1 MTDLQLPV
9 QCTAA
14 EYWQQKLVANLSVL
28 LSHWW
33 HRMLFLLQHRR
44 LLLKDLRLGKTG
56 SSPLNLRGLLP
67 VLPKTVNR
75 QRRDCDLNPGPSAPV
90 SSTLTTRLPPSHP
103 R

>member
-33 HRMLFLLQHRR
+33 HRMLFLLQHHR
-44 LLLKDLRLGKTG
+44 LLLKDF
-56 SSPLNLRGLLP
+56 SVCGLLT
-67 VLPKTVNR
+67 KGTRNR
-75 QRRDCDLNPGPSAPV
+75 MEKSLYMSVDKSEL
-90 SSTLTTRLPPSHP
+90 
-103 R
+103 